1 MIWFAKHFLWGYYIF
16 VKHEPPHESKHS
28 PIWCKSDSSES
39 YVVEFFFLSNKK
51 VCLITLALV
60 YVRGQ
65 ANDVRGQA
73 NDDSG

>member
-1 MIWFAKHFLWGYYIF
+1 MNQSIHQFGVRVIP
-16 VKHEPPHESKHS
+16 VKVMLLS
-28 PIWCKSDSSES
+28 
-39 YVVEFFFLSNKK
+39 FFFLSNKK

>member
-1 MIWFAKHFLWGYYIF
+1 MNHLMNQSIHQFGVRVIP
-16 VKHEPPHESKHS
+16 VKVMLLS
-28 PIWCKSDSSES
+28 
-39 YVVEFFFLSNKK
+39 FFFLSNKK